1 MIYELRFTIYDLGV
15 GMYTHAWD
23 ALGGLADGTK
33 IRQTAVS
40 VALVSIHPRFT
51 IYDLGFVICEL
62 RFKNW
67 SAQIQH

>member
-1 MIYELRFTIYDLGV
+1 
-15 GMYTHAWD
+15 MYTPAWD
-23 ALGGLADGTK
+23 ALGDLADGTK
-33 IRQTAVS
+33 IHQTAVS